1 VAQYI
6 VLEVNHNFLM
16 MGVIVEQCCIS
27 LSEIVQEMEV
37 VEAVEVEVYSF
48 AVIQNEKL
56 SLYK

>member
-1 VAQYI
+1 
-6 VLEVNHNFLM
+6 
-16 MGVIVEQCCIS
+16 